1 MIRLRLNALLL
12 ERNMTAY
19 QLWKASGLA
28 KNTAYAMAR
37 SAPRNQLDLP
47 TLERAMQAIAA
58 QSGST
63 TSCFSICRATTSID
77 EV

>member
-58 QSGST
+58 QSGCPVQLEDVLEFQT
-63 TSCFSICRATTSID
+63 D
-77 EV
+77 ETP